1 MVKKI
6 SLIIPSQNAETKL
19 LHLLSDVLDWEVIP
33 NEIIIV
39 DSSQRKLFIPEDQES
54 SIKKLNISLVIIYGD
69 NLYPGHAR
77 NIGIANATNS
87 LLAFLDTSTYPTKKW
102 LSNGLHLMDTNNS
115 QGVWGNT
122 YYEADVYTSKIIRAC
137 TYGNKPIKTFPGSIL
152 KRDIFKKCG
161 LFIESTRAGEDGD
174 WMSRLNLHNIALCNP
189 NEFLSY
195 YDLNNMSIKKLLK
208 KWFRNYTFSGKLP
221 HRRSQKNYY
230 FFFISIIAVLI
241 AYNWN
246 AVIASWDTESIYFI
260 PDITKISLLI
270 MLIIYLFIRGI
281 FLPRKKGIDYSFIF
295 PINFLIISLVSACI
309 DFTKVLAFGYSKV
322 EKII

>member
-1 MVKKI
+1 MVREI

-19 LHLLSDVLDWEVIP
+19 LHLLSNILDWEVIP

-39 DSSQRKLFIPEDQES
+39 DSSQRKFFIPEDQES
-54 SIKKLNISLVIIYGD
+54 SIRKLNISLVIIYGD

-87 LLAFLDTSTYPTKKW
+87 LLAFLDTSTHPTKKW
-102 LSNGLHLMDTNNS
+102 LSNGLHLMNTNNS

-122 YYEADVYTSKIIRAC
+122 YYEADIYTSKIIRAC

-174 WMSRLNLHNIALCNP
+174 WMSRLNLHNITLCNP
-189 NEFLSY
+189 DEFLNY
-195 YDLNNMSIKKLLK
+195 GDLNNMSIKKLLK

-221 HRRSQKNYY
+221 HRRSQKDHY
-230 FFFISIIAVLI
+230 FYFISIVAVLI

-246 AVIASWDTESIYFI
+246 TVIASWDTESIYFI
-260 PDITKISLLI
+260 PNITKISLFLI
-270 MLIIYLFIRGI
+270 IIIYLFIRGI
-281 FLPRKKGIDYSFIF
+281 ALPRKKGINYSFIF

-309 DFTKVLAFGYSKV
+309 DFTKALAFGYSKF
-322 EKII
+322 KK

>member
-1 MVKKI
+1 MVREI

-19 LHLLSDVLDWEVIP
+19 LHLLSNILDWEVIP

-39 DSSQRKLFIPEDQES
+39 DSSQRKFFIPEDQES
-54 SIKKLNISLVIIYGD
+54 SIRKLNISLVIIYGD

-87 LLAFLDTSTYPTKKW
+87 LLAFLDTSTHPTKKW
-102 LSNGLHLMDTNNS
+102 LSNGLHLMNTNNS

-122 YYEADVYTSKIIRAC
+122 YYEADIYKSKIIRAC

-174 WMSRLNLHNIALCNP
+174 WMSRLNLHNITLCNP
-189 NEFLSY
+189 DEFLNY
-195 YDLNNMSIKKLLK
+195 GDLNNMSIKKLLK

-221 HRRSQKNYY
+221 HRRSQKDHY
-230 FFFISIIAVLI
+230 FYFISIVAVLI

-246 AVIASWDTESIYFI
+246 TVIASWDTESIYFI
-260 PDITKISLLI
+260 PNITKISLFLI
-270 MLIIYLFIRGI
+270 IIIYLFIRGI
-281 FLPRKKGIDYSFIF
+281 ALPRKKGINYSFIF

-309 DFTKVLAFGYSKV
+309 DFTKALAFGYSKF
-322 EKII
+322 KK